1 MSLSGG
7 FVAAAKDSMDGV
19 LAWEKAHHGLP
30 GKKIV
35 YDKLDDETNPV
46 SAVNAYRRLA
56 GDKDI
61 NLIYSFVNSS
71 AALAIKTLASEFKIP
86 IISSG
91 AADALGSPAE
101 PYLFKVAPA
110 VHDFMTVLAEFAKSK
125 GYRRVALLTM
135 TDAFGQTEA
144 RDFKELAPKYG
155 IEIVA
160 AETMA
165 IEDTNVNAQLAKI
178 RAANP

>member
-1 MSLSGG
+1 
-7 FVAAAKDSMDGV
+7 MDGV

-56 GDKDI
+56 GDKNI

-144 RDFKELAPKYG
+144 RDFKELRA
-155 IEIVA
+155 EIRHRNRRCRDDGHRGYQRQRTA
-160 AETMA
+160 CQDPCRESLT
-165 IEDTNVNAQLAKI
+165 
-178 RAANP
+178 